1 MRYTVSVIYAWIIY
15 DSELSRFSQTTLHLC
30 DLYLAP
36 CAHMFCKE
44 CLLSE
49 FQEQVSRSNKQSRD
63 SNTCK
68 NGGVSE
74 MPTIVDG
81 GSCPVC
87 HEWFKTECIIQI
99 ERSTNGVVSKYLNQK
114 LFTCGDGLPESE
126 KENMLNRDVVAAR
139 EALESAINGASS
151 SKLEAILGELDE
163 VWRTD
168 PGSKVL
174 IYSQYLGFLDL
185 VGRALD
191 NIGVECFRIDGKM
204 SLKER
209 VAMIGK
215 FNKKKLAQRDF
226 SPMTNGVCERGSVFL
241 VSMKAGGVG
250 LNLVAASSVFIV
262 DPWWNQAI
270 EDQCINRIH
279 RIGQQAKIV
288 RVRKFVVTDSV
299 EEKIVSLQGKKK
311 VSSAQFAI
319 ERACAFSSSEIIS
332 TSRFRLL

>member
-1 MRYTVSVIYAWIIY
+1 MHGSLTIAVVSCM
-15 DSELSRFSQTTLHLC
+15 SRFSHTK
-30 DLYLAP
+30 LYLRIIAAP
-36 CAHMFCKE
+36 CAHMFCKV

-49 FQEQVSRSNKQSRD
+49 FQEQVSRSNKRSRD
-63 SNTCK
+63 SDKRENSGALK
-68 NGGVSE
+68 MASVG
-74 MPTIVDG
+74 G

-87 HEWFKTECIIQI
+87 HEWVKTECIIQI
-99 ERSTNGVVSKYLNQK
+99 ERSDNGVVAKYLNQK
-114 LFTCGDGLPESE
+114 LFRGGERLPDS
-126 KENMLNRDVVAAR
+126 ENMLNRDVMAR

-151 SKLEAILGELDE
+151 SKLEAILVELDE
-163 VWRTD
+163 VWRD
-168 PGSKVL
+168 DSGSKVL

-185 VGRALD
+185 LGRALD

-215 FNKKKLAQRDF
+215 FNKKKLAKRDIP
-226 SPMTNGVCERGSVFL
+226 PMKDGVCERGSVFL

-279 RIGQQAKIV
+279 RIGQQAKVV

-299 EEKIVSLQGKKK
+299 EEKIVNLQGKKK
-311 VSSAQFAI
+311 VSSAQTAMCV
-319 ERACAFSSSEIIS
+319 RATCFHHFRNNLNADVSFCA
-332 TSRFRLL
+332 T

>member
-1 MRYTVSVIYAWIIY
+1 
-15 DSELSRFSQTTLHLC
+15 
-30 DLYLAP
+30 
-36 CAHMFCKE
+36 MFCKA

-49 FQEQVSRSNKQSRD
+49 FQEQINRRNKQSRD
-63 SNTCK
+63 LHKCE
-68 NGGVSE
+68 NGGVSK
-74 MPTIVDG
+74 MPTVDG
-81 GSCPVC
+81 GACPVC
-87 HEWFKTECIIQI
+87 HEWVKTECIIQI
-99 ERSTNGVVSKYLNQK
+99 ERSDNGMVSKYLNQK
-114 LFTCGDGLPESE
+114 LFRGNDGLPESE
-126 KENMLNRDVVAAR
+126 NMLNRDIMAR

-163 VWRTD
+163 VWHKD
-168 PGSKVL
+168 SGSKVL

-185 VGRALD
+185 LGRALD

-209 VAMIGK
+209 VTMIGK
-215 FNKKKLAQRDF
+215 FNKAKLAKRD
-226 SPMTNGVCERGSVFL
+226 SPPMPDEVCQRGSVFL

-279 RIGQQAKIV
+279 RIGQQAKVV

-299 EEKIVSLQGKKK
+299 EEKIVNLQGKKK
-311 VSSAQFAI
+311 VSSAQTAMCVPI
-319 ERACAFSSSEIIS
+319 VSTIAVTIS
-332 TSRFRLL
+332 TQRFFCAA